1 MHKILLAEDDKLL
14 AESLDDFL
22 GEHGFAIVHEPNGQS
37 ALERTFSEKFDLY
50 LLDINIPLID
60 GITLLGELREVGD
73 CTPAIFLTSHKDKE
87 YLQNAFNGGGDDY
100 ITKPFDADEL
110 LLRIQA
116 LLKRS
121 NGSQKKYGLVN
132 DTLHKRI
139 VYQEQELDL
148 SAKEYELM
156 ALFMQH
162 ANKTIPKEL
171 ILQKLWSSENGGSE
185 GAIRVYV
192 NRIKTLVPN
201 IEIQNI
207 RGVGYKLVL

>member
-14 AESLDDFL
+14 AESLEDFL
-22 GEHGFAIVHEPNGQS
+22 GEHSFAITHEPNGQS
-37 ALERTFSEKFDLY
+37 AINRTFSEKFDLY
-50 LLDINIPLID
+50 LLDINLPLID
-60 GITLLGELREVGD
+60 GITLLGELRDSGD

-87 YLQNAFNGGGDDY
+87 YLQNAFGKGGDDY
-100 ITKPFDADEL
+100 ITKPFDTDEL

-121 NGSQKKYGLVN
+121 NSSHKNSGLTN
-132 DTLHKRI
+132 DTTHKRI
-139 VYQEQELDL
+139 VYQDQELDL

-171 ILQKLWSSENGGSE
+171 ILRELWSSEKGGSE

-192 NRIKTLVPN
+192 NRIKALVPT